1 MTAPVR
7 AASPAGID
15 EAAAILRGGGLVIS
29 PTATNYN
36 LICDARNAHAVE
48 RVFAV
53 KRRVKLGPLP
63 VSLPYPGEIP
73 QFVSIPEAFDS
84 RAFDELLPGEV
95 SFIFWQKH
103 PFPEKLTCGLHTVAV
118 SCTSHPVFRSIVVAT
133 GGPVAATSANIS
145 GQGNVFVDL
154 GKAIADLGDEVDL
167 IIDAGPT
174 EAHAHPDHAHR
185 VNTIVDLTFDPPQLC
200 RRGWVPTEKIAPFVP
215 GLVDDPDTYK
225 KLVAQRA
232 QDLTST
238 DPATTGPASTGPAS
252 TG

>member
-7 AASPAGID
+7 TASPAAV
-15 EAAAILRGGGLVIS
+15 EQAAAVLRDGGLVIS

-36 LICDARNAHAVE
+36 LICDARDAGAVA
-48 RVFAV
+48 RVFAA

-63 VSLPYPGEIP
+63 VSLPYPSGIP
-73 QFVSIPEAFDS
+73 EFVSIPEAFDS

-95 SFIFWQKH
+95 SFIFWQKY
-103 PFPEKLTCGLHTVAV
+103 PFPDQLTCGLRTVAV

-174 EAHAHPDHAHR
+174 EADAHPEHAHR

-200 RRGWVPTEKIAPFVP
+200 RRGWVPTEKIIPFVP
-215 GLVDDPDTYK
+215 GLVDDPDAYK

-232 QDLTST
+232 QGLTS
-238 DPATTGPASTGPAS
+238 TGPASTGPA
-252 TG
+252 TAG